1 MFISENRR
9 APLIV
14 AVALFATLVP
24 EARSEPPSSNAQP
37 TELPRVRTLAP
48 ITVES
53 VRLNT
58 ELLDVPAAVDVIEAH
73 DIQQGRAKAQLDAAL
88 NRTPGVYANNASNFA
103 QNLRISIRGF
113 GARSAFGVRGV
124 RLRVDGIPETL
135 PDGQAQTDSIDLGAI
150 ERLEVIRGPFS
161 ALYGNATGGVV
172 DITTTTPASGPV
184 DRGEVTVGSYGY
196 RRMEAATA
204 HERGDWGYALTASQ
218 LDLDGYREHSEV
230 KKQQLTGKLERRVGA
245 TGTLRLVTRI
255 LDAPDTLDPGGVT
268 LGQAHADRRSAR
280 DANLAFDSR
289 QSASQQ
295 TVGLVYED
303 QLSDSQSYEANL
315 FYTNRDFIQYLPFRE
330 GGVVAY
336 DRDFFGGGLQTTRF
350 DDLFGHEN
358 QLVAG
363 IDVQIQQDARQRF
376 DNVAGDKG
384 ALGLAEDQQ
393 ATSVGVFAQNVFS
406 ITRDLEL
413 TTGLR
418 YDTLDFD
425 IDDSFIRAPL
435 TSGPADEGDPDDS
448 GGRTYHEVSANAGL
462 SYAWT
467 ERQRVYANVANAFES
482 PTFTEFADPGGN
494 GGFNGNLD
502 PQKAVQYEIGAKG
515 ELGGRTRY
523 QISAFWIDVED
534 ELVVFNSDGRRD
546 FFENSGKSRRKG
558 IEAKLEYAL
567 TSDLSATAAYTLA
580 DYAYR
585 EFVDNNG
592 RDYAGNAIPGLPE
605 ERLFGELAWRR
616 PGVGYAAIDM
626 RYASAFFADNANTAK
641 IDPAWIFN
649 ARVGKSVPAGGDKL
663 SVYLGID
670 NVFSEIYFDNIRIN
684 AFGKRYYEPA
694 PARTFYAGLAYEL

>member
-1 MFISENRR
+1 MKIRPEQRL
-9 APLIV
+9 P
-14 AVALFATLVP
+14 ALFAVTIALGLPVH
-24 EARSEPPSSNAQP
+24 AQP
-37 TELPRVRTLAP
+37 DDTGSPVSLAP
-48 ITVES
+48 IQVES

-58 ELLDVPAAVDVIEAH
+58 EVLTTPAAVDVTEAQ

-88 NRTPGVYANNASNFA
+88 NRTPGVYANNGSNFA

-124 RLRVDGIPETL
+124 RVRVDGIPETL
-135 PDGQAQTDSIDLGAI
+135 PDGQAQTDSIDLGAV

-184 DRGEVTVGSYGY
+184 DRGELTIGSYGY
-196 RRMEAATA
+196 RRIEAATA

-230 KKQQLTGKLERRVGA
+230 KKQQLTGKLERKVGT

-255 LDAPDTLDPGGVT
+255 LDAPDTLDPGGVP
-268 LGQAHADRRSAR
+268 LEQARADRRSAR
-280 DANLAFDSR
+280 DRNIELDSR

-303 QLSDSQSYEANL
+303 QLSDQQSYEANL
-315 FYTNRDFIQYLPFRE
+315 FYTNRDFIQYLPFE
-330 GGVVAY
+330 DVGVVAY
-336 DRDFFGGGLQTTRF
+336 ERDFFGGGLQTTRF
-350 DDLFGHEN
+350 DTLFGHDN
-358 QLVAG
+358 QFVAG
-363 IDVQIQQDARQRF
+363 IDVQVQKDARERF
-376 DNVAGDKG
+376 QNDDGTKG
-384 ALGLAEDQQ
+384 ALGEKEDQQ

-406 ITRDLEL
+406 LSRDLEL
-413 TTGLR
+413 TTGVR
-418 YDTLDFD
+418 YDYLDFD
-425 IDDSFIRAPL
+425 IDDAFIRAPL
-435 TSGPADEGDPDDS
+435 TNGPADEGDPDDS
-448 GGRTYHEVSANAGL
+448 GSRTYHEFSANAGL

-482 PTFTEFADPGGN
+482 PTFTEFADPAGN
-494 GGFNGNLD
+494 GGFNADLD

-515 ELGGRTRY
+515 ELGGAARY

-534 ELVVFNSDGRRD
+534 ELVVFSNGGRD

-580 DYAYR
+580 DYEYR

-592 RDYAGNAIPGLPE
+592 NDYAGNAIPGLPE

-616 PGVGYAAIDM
+616 PGVGYAVIDM
-626 RYASAFFADNANTAK
+626 RYASSFFADNANTAK
-641 IDPAWIFN
+641 IDHAWIFN
-649 ARVGKSVPAGGDKL
+649 GRIGKTIPAGKDEL
-663 SVYLGID
+663 TVYFGID
-670 NVFSEIYFDNIRIN
+670 NIFDEVYFDNIRIN
-684 AFGKRYYEPA
+684 AFAERYYEPA
-694 PARTFYAGLAYEL
+694 PQRTFYTGLAYEF

>member
-1 MFISENRR
+1 MKIRPDRR
-9 APLIV
+9 LPV
-14 AVALFATLVP
+14 AFAAAIALGLPAHAQSDNGSGN
-24 EARSEPPSSNAQP
+24 ESSLQS
-37 TELPRVRTLAP
+37 LAP
-48 ITVES
+48 IEVES

-58 ELLDVPAAVDVIEAH
+58 EVLTTPAAVDVTEAQ
-73 DIQQGRAKAQLDAAL
+73 DIQQGRSKAQLDSAL

-124 RLRVDGIPETL
+124 RVRVDGIPETL

-184 DRGEVTVGSYGY
+184 DRGELTVGSYGY
-196 RRMEAATA
+196 RRIEAATA

-218 LDLDGYREHSEV
+218 IDLDGYREHSEF
-230 KKQQLTGKLERRVGA
+230 KKQQLTGKFERKVGA
-245 TGTLRLVTRI
+245 TGNLRLITRI
-255 LDAPDTLDPGGVT
+255 LDAPDTQDPGGIT
-268 LGQAHADRRSAR
+268 REQARADRRSAR

-289 QSASQQ
+289 QYASQQ

-303 QLSDSQSYEANL
+303 QLSDQQSYEANL
-315 FYTNRDFIQYLPFRE
+315 FYTNRDFIQYLPFE
-330 GGVVAY
+330 DGGVVAY
-336 DRDFFGGGLQTTRF
+336 DRDFFGGGVQTTRF
-350 DDLFGHEN
+350 DELFGHEN

-363 IDVQIQQDARQRF
+363 VDVQIQQDARERF

-384 ALGLAEDQQ
+384 ALGLEEDQQ

-406 ITRDLEL
+406 LTRDLEL
-413 TTGLR
+413 TTGAR
-418 YDTLDFD
+418 YDYLDFD
-425 IDDSFIRAPL
+425 IDDAFITA
-435 TSGPADEGDPDDS
+435 TDPDDS
-448 GGRTYHEVSANAGL
+448 GSRTFHEVSANAGL

-482 PTFTEFADPGGN
+482 PTFTEFADPAGN
-494 GGFNGNLD
+494 GGFNGNLE

-515 ELGGRTRY
+515 ELGGSARY

-558 IEAKLEYAL
+558 IEAKLEYAF
-567 TSDLSATAAYTLA
+567 TPDLSATAAYTLA
-580 DYAYR
+580 DYEYR
-585 EFVDNNG
+585 EFVDTNG
-592 RDYAGNAIPGLPE
+592 NDYAGNAIPGLPE

-616 PGVGYAAIDM
+616 AGFGYAVVDM
-626 RYASAFFADNANTAK
+626 RYASSFYADNANTAK
-641 IDPAWIFN
+641 IDHAWIFN
-649 ARVGKSVPAGGDKL
+649 ARVGKNIPAGGDDL
-663 SVYLGID
+663 SVYFGID
-670 NVFSEIYFDNIRIN
+670 NVFDEVYFDNVRIN
-684 AFGKRYYEPA
+684 AFGGRYYEPA
-694 PARTFYAGLAYEL
+694 PDRTFYTGLAYEL